1 MSAPVAE
8 KPKATIESLKKS
20 PPKRARE
27 LDSRDLQGKPEE
39 KTIKIPGANEPLESM
54 ERGGVVAVDK
64 ELNDEDLKEED
75 FLNEPVTILINRS
88 MEKNFAPKCTDLI
101 AINGTWA
108 EMLVDGRWVQY
119 GYLPRGRAITVKR
132 KYVEVLAR
140 ARYDSF
146 NTEVLQPVNEDPITN
161 INSVANYTLPF
172 QMIKD
177 TNQPRGQEWLE
188 KLLSQQV

>member
-1 MSAPVAE
+1 MST
-8 KPKATIESLKKS
+8 ATIESLK
-20 PPKRARE
+20 RARAPRAKE
-27 LDSRDLQGKPEE
+27 IDSRDLQSPVKR
-39 KTIKIPGANEPLESM
+39 TVTLPGVDESM
-54 ERGGVVAVDK
+54 DEHAHIVKVDK
-64 ELNDEDLKEED
+64 ELNDPALKEEA

-101 AINGTWA
+101 AINGIWA
-108 EMLVDGRWVQY
+108 EMLVNGNWARI

-146 NTEVLQPVNEDPITN
+146 QTEVLQPVNEDPVN
-161 INSVANYTLPF
+161 NVNSIANYTLPF

-177 TNQPRGQEWLE
+177 ENQPAGQEWLE
-188 KLLSQQV
+188 KLLANQV